1 MKIFYFFPEK
11 DTNMYRWQRIHFFD
25 ELARNGIEIVSYNPL
40 TNSSWDEANEKVLE
54 LLKQQHF
61 DLFMADICNEHML
74 YIDTLETIKKQG
86 LPTLSFRPDNLTI
99 PFNDKVL
106 APHFDLLWLTS
117 KETRPL
123 YDRWNVKTVFAP
135 YAANPYAFS
144 YKQNE
149 ILHRMC
155 FIGTPYG
162 SRVHLINSFTREGV
176 KMDLFYSKA
185 TTSPSKINRSE
196 ELHLSMYTKGKLQAK
211 YDMIR
216 HKEGRLLLFWPL
228 VNKYCVKCGETL
240 DENECLLFH
249 PSIPV
254 EDLSIPYSAYSLSLA
269 STSNG
274 HTDVLKHPLKIINL
288 RNFEI
293 PMSGGIEFCR
303 FNPELAEYF
312 EDGKEI
318 IFYNS
323 KEEMIS
329 KAKFFTEIAKDAEIN
344 KIKQAARRRAEQDHT
359 WMRRFDK
366 VFKELNLIY

>member
-40 TNSSWDEANEKVLE
+40 TSSSWDEANEKVLE

-99 PFNDKVL
+99 PFNDKKL
-106 APHFDLLWLTS
+106 APYFDLLWLTS
-117 KETRPL
+117 KETRHL
-123 YDRWNVKTVFAP
+123 YDNWNVKTVFAP

-149 ILHRMC
+149 LIHRIC

-162 SRVHLINSFTREGV
+162 SRARLINSFTQEGV
-176 KMDLFYSKA
+176 NLDLFYSK
-185 TTSPSKINRSE
+185 TPLPSNEKRIEQIN
-196 ELHLSMYTKGKLQAK
+196 LSMYTRGKMQLK
-211 YDMIR
+211 YDMLKF
-216 HKEGRLLLFWPL
+216 KEGRKLLLGQL
-228 VNKYCVKCGETL
+228 VNRYLKMRSESL
-240 DENECLLFH
+240 SENSYLQIL

-254 EDLSIPYSAYSLSLA
+254 EELSTPYSAYSLSLA

-274 HTDVLKHPLKIINL
+274 HTDVLKHPLRIINL